1 MHDEWRGALV
11 WRVLDPN
18 VPSLE
23 EGWASWQA
31 VRGES
36 WSWPGSAS
44 GERAMLVHQQLDGAF
59 CKMSGGNDEE
69 VAARLAVAEEQWSA
83 LMQERK
89 ETIFFGMLL
98 VRRAA

>member
-1 MHDEWRGALV
+1 
-11 WRVLDPN
+11 
-18 VPSLE
+18 
-23 EGWASWQA
+23 
-31 VRGES
+31 
-36 WSWPGSAS
+36 
-44 GERAMLVHQQLDGAF
+44 MLVHQQLDGAF